1 MKVEEKLEHIKIISD
16 FIYIF
21 KQHKMYESLTAMINI
36 LQLYTH
42 TKDLS
47 TIKEDI
53 NKEIL
58 KLKSERARIEMN
70 KIFLN
75 NN

>member
-1 MKVEEKLEHIKIISD
+1 MKVEEKLEHLKIISD

-21 KQHKMYESLTAMINI
+21 KQQKMYESLTAMINI

-70 KIFLN
+70 KIFLI
-75 NN
+75 